1 MPGNLNLGMYFC
13 TAKKETLRIVPQQVL
28 AMQLDTVQLTY
39 PVFMQKKIP
48 HRGAGILLCLNICLL
63 VELFFACAKSVLVCA
78 FADDTTGHNHIVS
91 HIFVLIVS

>member
-1 MPGNLNLGMYFC
+1 MVMKLATKISILITDLG
-13 TAKKETLRIVPQQVL
+13 LL
-28 AMQLDTVQLTY
+28 
-39 PVFMQKKIP
+39 
-48 HRGAGILLCLNICLL
+48 ILWILYYYTKNPNTGKCWDSSLCLNICLL

>member
-1 MPGNLNLGMYFC
+1 MGIPLSWTEQELQTLTLPPPLTLTQFC
-13 TAKKETLRIVPQQVL
+13 LHS
-28 AMQLDTVQLTY
+28 
-39 PVFMQKKIP
+39 P

>member
-1 MPGNLNLGMYFC
+1 MGMSWGHPR
-13 TAKKETLRIVPQQVL
+13 L
-28 AMQLDTVQLTY
+28 VQGISRVGGLESNQIGFY
-39 PVFMQKKIP
+39 GKKIP

>member
-1 MPGNLNLGMYFC
+1 MGTSWEHPRL
-13 TAKKETLRIVPQQVL
+13 
-28 AMQLDTVQLTY
+28 VQGISRVGGLESNQIG
-39 PVFMQKKIP
+39 FMQKKIP
-48 HRGAGILLCLNICLL
+48 TSESAGIPLFLSICLL